1 MRDLLLTRLSPF
13 RHRDFRNFFIAQT
26 LSMIGSWSHDLA
38 RSWIIVEA
46 TASSGALGNLNV
58 AIEHADP
65 EAREVL
71 ERAAVADLEVD
82 AAVEARNLIA
92 AAVRRE
98 LRQSPSTGDPTSVRD
113 DAEARVRLEELASP
127 IPAAP
132 AAEWLLGWLHRRM
145 EQRHRG
151 GS

>member
-1 MRDLLLTRLSPF
+1 M
-13 RHRDFRNFFIAQT
+13 
-26 LSMIGSWSHDLA
+26 
-38 RSWIIVEA
+38 
-46 TASSGALGNLNV
+46 
-58 AIEHADP
+58 
-65 EAREVL
+65 L

-98 LRQSPSTGDPTSVRD
+98 LRQSPRTGDPDSVRD

-145 EQRHRG
+145 EQRERG
-151 GS
+151 GP